1 MSDDRV
7 NILLVDDQ
15 PQRLFTYEA
24 ILSDLGENLISANS
38 GREALQLLM
47 GSEFAAILLDVSMP
61 GMDGFETAALI
72 HEHPRFE
79 KTPIIFVTA
88 VHVTDLDRLRGYKLG
103 AVDYVYVPVVPEI
116 LRGKVQVLV
125 ELYRKRRELQR
136 VNAAL
141 EIANA
146 ELTAEKRRELEQMNQ
161 SLVRANG
168 ELAQINASLQKEM
181 RERER
186 AQAAVQES
194 DRRKEEFLAVLSHE
208 LRNPLAAVDAAVKL
222 IQHKNLFDPQL
233 AWARDV
239 LVRQTGHLG
248 RLIDDLLDISR
259 ISRGKITLR
268 REPVELVS
276 VIARSVETVR
286 PLMEA
291 RGHDLQV
298 RLPKRP
304 VRLNGD
310 LVRLTQVISNL
321 LNNAAKYSDEGSRV
335 EVTVES
341 MPAADGLGEL
351 VEIRVR
357 DWGIGIPRE
366 QLAHVFELF
375 RQLDQPN
382 RREGGLGVGLAL
394 SRGLVEMHGGTI
406 RVHSEGS
413 GKGSEFVVRLPEL
426 VQTSEEAMPTRAAWD
441 SANNHKLR
449 LLLVDD
455 NVDSARTLAMLL
467 ELAGHEVRV
476 AHAGAAALETAAQY
490 VPDCVLLD
498 IGMPEMNGYEVAR
511 RLRADRKYEGEL
523 VALTGF
529 GREYD
534 REQAQ
539 LAGFDHYLVKPV
551 DYQKL
556 QQLLEQFATE
566 AASARKNEPEP
577 LRAS

>member
-1 MSDDRV
+1 MD
-7 NILLVDDQ
+7 
-15 PQRLFTYEA
+15 
-24 ILSDLGENLISANS
+24 
-38 GREALQLLM
+38 
-47 GSEFAAILLDVSMP
+47 SEFAVILLDVNMP

-72 HEHPRFE
+72 HQHPRFE

-103 AVDYVYVPVVPEI
+103 AVDYVIVPVIPEI
-116 LRGKVQVLV
+116 LRSKVQVLV

-136 VNAAL
+136 LNASAAAANAAL
-141 EIANA
+141 Q
-146 ELTAEKRRELEQMNQ
+146 AEKARELEQLNQ
-161 SLVRANG
+161 SLVRANS
-168 ELAQINASLQKEM
+168 ELGAINASLQKEVL
-181 RERER
+181 ERER
-186 AQAAVQES
+186 AQAAVQEA
-194 DRRKEEFLAVLSHE
+194 DRRKDEFLAMLSHE
-208 LRNPLAAVDAAVKL
+208 LRNPLAAIDAAVKL

-276 VIARSVETVR
+276 VIARAVETVR
-286 PLMEA
+286 PMMET
-291 RGHDLQV
+291 RRHDLQV
-298 RLPKRP
+298 KLPKRP
-304 VRLNGD
+304 LRLNGD

-321 LNNAAKYSDEGSRV
+321 LNNAAKYSEEGGRV
-335 EVTVES
+335 EVTVEVV
-341 MPAADGLGEL
+341 PALDGLGEM

-366 QLAHVFELF
+366 QIAHVFELF

-406 RVHSEGS
+406 RVHSDGT

-426 VQTSEEAMPTRAAWD
+426 VQTSEEAMPTRAPWET
-441 SANNHKLR
+441 ANNHRLR

-511 RLRADRKYEGEL
+511 RLRTDRKYEGEL

-556 QQLLEQFATE
+556 QQLLEQFAVE
-566 AASARKNEPEP
+566 AASSRKEEPEP